1 MLTIPTSTSNLICTK
16 YPFVDFPL
24 TYLLGYGSSQ
34 MNHLAKGEP
43 LTRFGAHNYY
53 IDNLLASLS
62 CIFLRYSL
70 CQNNHLILLCTFY
83 IPILHLNVQK
93 IY

>member
-1 MLTIPTSTSNLICTK
+1 MPTIPTSTSNLICTK

-53 IDNLLASLS
+53 I
-62 CIFLRYSL
+62 I
-70 CQNNHLILLCTFY
+70 
-83 IPILHLNVQK
+83 
-93 IY
+93 